1 MPRIAYVN
9 GRYLPLRDAKVGV
22 EDRGYQFSDG
32 VYEVCE
38 VRDGHLIDL
47 DPHLDR
53 LERSLGE
60 LRIDWPVS
68 RRVLPGLMREVVRR
82 NGVDHGL
89 VYAQVT
95 RGEAPRD
102 HVFPTD
108 PTPALVITAKPTSKA
123 ANEAKRDRGVSV
135 ITVPDNRWDRVDIKT
150 VSLLPNVLARQA
162 AKEAGAAEAWFVGED
177 GTVHE
182 GAATN
187 AWIVKDGT
195 IRTRHAEHGILRG
208 ITRATVM
215 RVAEQLQLK
224 VVEEGFSVNEAKA
237 ADEAFMTA
245 ASTVVMPVIAIDGTA
260 VGEGAP
266 GPVTRRLREAFHDVA
281 ERTAA

>member
-47 DPHLDR
+47 NPHLDR
-53 LERSLGE
+53 LERSLSE
-60 LRIDWPVS
+60 LRIGWPVA

-82 NGVDHGL
+82 NGVRHGL
-89 VYAQVT
+89 VYVQAT

-102 HVFPTD
+102 HVFPSAAK
-108 PTPALVITAKPTSKA
+108 PALVITAKSTSLDA
-123 ANEAKRDRGVSV
+123 GEAKRDKGVAV
-135 ITVPDNRWDRVDIKT
+135 ITVPENRWERVDIKT
-150 VSLLPNVLARQA
+150 VSLLPNVLARQR
-162 AKEAGAAEAWFVGED
+162 AKEAGAAEAWFVGKD

-224 VVEEGFSVNEAKA
+224 VVEDGFTVDEAKA

-245 ASTVVMPVIAIDGTA
+245 ASTVVMPVIAIDGA
-260 VGEGAP
+260 PVGEGTP

>member
-9 GRYLPLRDAKVGV
+9 GRYLPMPHAKIGV

-47 DPHLDR
+47 VPHLDR
-53 LERSLGE
+53 LERSLSE
-60 LRIDWPVS
+60 LRIEWPVS

-82 NGVDHGL
+82 NGVAHGL
-89 VYAQVT
+89 VYVQVT

-108 PTPALVITAKPTSKA
+108 PVPALVITAKPTSMA
-123 ANEAKRDRGVSV
+123 GNEAKRDKGIAV
-135 ITVPDNRWDRVDIKT
+135 ITVPDNRWDRVDIKS
-150 VSLLPNVLARQA
+150 VSLLPNVMARQQ
-162 AKEAGAAEAWFVGED
+162 AKEAGAGEAWFVGPD

-187 AWIVKDGT
+187 AWIVKDGV

-224 VVEEGFSVNEAKA
+224 VVEEGFTVDEAKA
-237 ADEAFMTA
+237 ADEAFVTA
-245 ASTVVMPVIAIDGTA
+245 ASTVVMPVIAIDGDR
-260 VGEGAP
+260 VGEGTP
-266 GPVTRRLREAFHDVA
+266 GPVTRRLREAFHGVA